1 MELYNLDTELT
12 FGKYKGETVLDILK
26 KESTYISS
34 YCLVKR
40 EGFYITDEVYE
51 ASIIYGYKGSIDEHV
66 AQGHSAEEAIN
77 ICKKADPNKD
87 YFKEKMT
94 TLPNSVIFF
103 SLFDDKENLNIELD
117 LNTHNQVKDNE
128 PL

>member
-1 MELYNLDTELT
+1 M
-12 FGKYKGETVLDILK
+12 LDILK

-51 ASIIYGYKGSIDEHV
+51 ASIIYGYKGSIDDHV

-77 ICKKADPNKD
+77 IFKEADPSKE
-87 YFKEKMT
+87 YFKEKV
-94 TLPNSVIFF
+94 LISW
-103 SLFDDKENLNIELD
+103 L
-117 LNTHNQVKDNE
+117 
-128 PL
+128 

>member
-51 ASIIYGYKGSIDEHV
+51 ASIIYGYKGSIDDHV

-77 ICKKADPNKD
+77 IFKKADPSKE
-87 YFKEKMT
+87 YFKEKRK
-94 TLPNSVIFF
+94 LYKDYLLKQYNQKLESQLSGNGNIIVKHSIF
-103 SLFDDKENLNIELD
+103 
-117 LNTHNQVKDNE
+117 
-128 PL
+128 

>member
-51 ASIIYGYKGSIDEHV
+51 ASIIYGYKGSIDNHV

-77 ICKKADPNKD
+77 IFKEADPSKK
-87 YFKEKMT
+87 YFKEKRK
-94 TLPNSVIFF
+94 LYKDYLLKQYNQKLESQLSGNGNIIVKHSIF
-103 SLFDDKENLNIELD
+103 
-117 LNTHNQVKDNE
+117 
-128 PL
+128 

>member
-26 KESTYISS
+26 KESTFISS

-51 ASIIYGYKGSIDEHV
+51 ASIIYGYKGSIDDHV

-77 ICKKADPNKD
+77 IFKEADPSKE
-87 YFKEKMT
+87 YFKEKRK
-94 TLPNSVIFF
+94 LYKDYLLKQYNQKLESQLSGNGNIIVKHSIF
-103 SLFDDKENLNIELD
+103 
-117 LNTHNQVKDNE
+117 
-128 PL
+128 

>member
-12 FGKYKGETVLDILK
+12 FGKYKGETVLDILSK
-26 KESTYISS
+26 DSSYIS
-34 YCLVKR
+34 YLLK
-40 EGFYITDEVYE
+40 EKDDFYITDQVYE

-87 YFKEKMT
+87 YFKEKRK
-94 TLPNSVIFF
+94 LYKDYLLKQYNQKLESQLSGNGNIIVKHSIF
-103 SLFDDKENLNIELD
+103 
-117 LNTHNQVKDNE
+117 
-128 PL
+128 